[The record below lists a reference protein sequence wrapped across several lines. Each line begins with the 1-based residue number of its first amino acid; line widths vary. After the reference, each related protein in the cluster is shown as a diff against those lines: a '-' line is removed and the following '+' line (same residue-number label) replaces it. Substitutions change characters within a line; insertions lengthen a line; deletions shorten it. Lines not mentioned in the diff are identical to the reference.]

1 MTQETFIVD
10 LLIHTGTDFEQT
22 FVLEDTTSNSLKD
35 LTGFSACCEMRRYE
49 GSTRTAAFTVS
60 FASDRT
66 TGRIEIAM
74 TRFDTI
80 NLKPGKYFYDLVL
93 KDASNIK
100 DRVVEGTI
108 NVKKAITR

>member
-22 FVLEDTTSNSLKD
+22 FVLEDTTSNSPKD

-49 GSTRTAAFTVS
+49 GSTRTAAFSVS
-60 FASDRT
+60 FASDRR
-66 TGRIEIAM
+66 TGRVEIAM

-80 NLKPGKYFYDLVL
+80 NLKPGKYLYDILL
-93 KDASNIK
+93 QDPSGNIE
-100 DRVVEGTI
+100 RVVEGLVD
-108 NVKKAITR
+108 VKRTVTR